1 MEKNIF
7 WIAPIIVM
15 AIGLAPMP
23 YGYYTLL
30 KLVVC
35 GCSIYYA
42 YHLHEKG
49 DKTFVWVFGFFAVLY
64 NPVIPIYLY
73 EKQIWTIVN
82 VITAA
87 VFLLKKDSIY
97 ENTKE

>member
-42 YHLHEKG
+42 YHLYEKE

-64 NPVIPIYLY
+64 NPIIQACQVL
-73 EKQIWTIVN
+73 VACCFRRL
-82 VITAA
+82 VLVA
-87 VFLLKKDSIY
+87 
-97 ENTKE
+97 